1 MTRFTTHTMPFIHR
15 PYLLGAALVIL
26 TLPIRP
32 AVAQQ
37 ATNPTAAALA
47 EFTKQ
52 VNAYMDV
59 HKKAEAAVPDVK
71 KGATPAEVMA
81 FEKGL
86 AERIKAARAAAKQG
100 DVFTPDV
107 APILKK
113 IFADYYQRRSGREI
127 RLLFDEVPNFKPQ
140 VNMTYPTNAPKANFP
155 PRLALAMPELPD
167 EVEYRL
173 VGDSL
178 ILRDSEANLIVD
190 YLPAIVPSTPKR

>member
-1 MTRFTTHTMPFIHR
+1 MALMPVGH
-15 PYLLGAALVIL
+15 
-26 TLPIRP
+26 

-37 ATNPTAAALA
+37 TTNPTAAALA

-52 VNAYMDV
+52 INDYMAE

-71 KGATPAEVMA
+71 KGATPAEVMV

-107 APILKK
+107 VPILKK

-140 VNMTYPTNAPKANFP
+140 VNMTYPVNAPKANFP
-155 PRLALAMPELPD
+155 PRLALSMPQLPEEL
-167 EVEYRL
+167 EYRL
-173 VGDSL
+173 VGNNL

-190 YLPAIVPSTPKR
+190 YLPGIVPPAPKR